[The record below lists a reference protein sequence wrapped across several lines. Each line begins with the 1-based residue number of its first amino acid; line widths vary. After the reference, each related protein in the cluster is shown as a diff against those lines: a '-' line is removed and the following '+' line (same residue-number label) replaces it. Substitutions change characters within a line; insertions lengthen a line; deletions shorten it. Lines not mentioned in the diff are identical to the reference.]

1 MYASSN
7 RSGQIEQFCYGADH
21 NAGRIVTCNLLVGR
35 LGGPVN
41 VAAATVVETRSI
53 DYVPDDERH
62 GKVGHQGPFWFVGNF
77 QPFTLAL
84 GFVGPSLGLSLW
96 WTVIAGLA
104 GIAFGTI
111 FMAFHATQGPVLGLP
126 QMIQSRAQFGYRG
139 VLLPLLGTLFTF
151 VGFNVVDVVI
161 IKSGLESIFG
171 WNPLAVAVV
180 ITVVAAL
187 LAIYGHDLLHRTF
200 RVLFWVSLPLWLA
213 LSFGVVFGAA
223 TGTASTTGGFSLVA
237 VLVQF
242 SVAASYNIT
251 YAPYVSDY
259 SRYLPRD
266 TKPSSIIGSVFV
278 GAAASPAWLIPLG
291 AWMATYLGATDA
303 LSGINETGNQVVP
316 VLGAVLAVVSALV
329 LVATMGLN
337 AYSGMLTVVT
347 AIDSLKPVTP
357 TRRLRVVT
365 IATLAVLWLTMSLM
379 LTNATNAL
387 NTTLLIML
395 YLLAPWTA
403 VNLTDYFFVRR
414 GHYVIA
420 DLFTPR
426 GIYGAWSW
434 RGLTAFLAGVIAE
447 IPFVD
452 LPFFVGPAATAMGEV
467 DIAFIVG
474 MLVSG
479 GVYVALTR
487 TLDVTR
493 ELAMIEADPT
503 LADPASA
510 SAIAQTVVEE
520 EQ

>member
-1 MYASSN
+1 VNTTDSPAA
-7 RSGQIEQFCYGADH
+7 ET
-21 NAGRIVTCNLLVGR
+21 AGRGAMI
-35 LGGPVN
+35 
-41 VAAATVVETRSI
+41 ESRSI

-96 WTVIAGLA
+96 WTIVAGIA
-104 GIAFGTI
+104 GIAFGTL

-139 VLLPLLGTLFTF
+139 VLLPLIGTLFTF

-161 IKSGLESIFG
+161 IKSGLQSIFG
-171 WNPLAVAVV
+171 WNPVLVAVV
-180 ITVVAAL
+180 ITSIAAL
-187 LAIYGHDLLHRTF
+187 VAIFGHDLLHKTF
-200 RVLFWVSLPLWLA
+200 RVLFWISLPLWIVLTCGV
-213 LSFGVVFGAA
+213 LFGGVVGTPSAGA
-223 TGTASTTGGFSLVA
+223 TAGGFSVVA
-237 VLVQF
+237 FLVQF

-259 SRYLPRD
+259 SRYLPRS
-266 TKPSSIIGSVFV
+266 TKPSAIIASVFV
-278 GAAASPAWLIPLG
+278 GASASPAWLIPLG
-291 AWMATYLGATDA
+291 AWMATYLGASDA
-303 LSGINETGNQVVP
+303 LAGINQTGNEVIP
-316 VLGAVLAVVSALV
+316 VLGAVLAVVSTLV

-347 AIDSLKPVTP
+347 GLDSLKSVNP

-365 IATLAVLWLTMSLM
+365 IVVLAIGWLVMSLL
-379 LTNATNAL
+379 LTNATTAL

-414 GHYVIA
+414 GHYAIA
-420 DLFTPR
+420 DLFTPN

-434 RGLTAFLAGVIAE
+434 RGLTAFVAGVLAE

-452 LPFFVGPAATAMGEV
+452 LPFFVGPAAKAMGEV

-474 MLVSG
+474 LLVSG
-479 GVYVALTR
+479 LVYVAVTR
-487 TLDVTR
+487 SLDVTH
-493 ELAMIEADPT
+493 ELAFINANPSIADPSST
-503 LADPASA
+503 A
-510 SAIAQTVVEE
+510 AIADTIAEE
-520 EQ
+520 EK